1 MIQKFFPAWATE
13 SLFAPSCYLL
23 SSFGNIQVT
32 VTYIRKKMT
41 TKLFFG
47 VSLGS
52 IYCVAD
58 LVGQNSFPKLSVCV
72 CVCGFPPLILTATS
86 SYSWASLVAQT
97 VKNLF
102 TVQET
107 WVWSLGW
114 EDPLRKA
121 MATHS
126 NILAWRI
133 LWMEESGRLQS
144 MESQRAVHDW
154 ATFTTTSLSNC
165 SYRIFLNLSHWWHYS
180 GYFPRIFF

>member
-47 VSLGS
+47 FSLGS

-58 LVGQNSFPKLSVCV
+58 LVGQNSFPKLSVCVCV

-107 WVWSLGW
+107 WVWSPEEGNGY
-114 EDPLRKA
+114 PLQYSCLENSMDGRVWQ
-121 MATHS
+121 ATVHGVTKS
-126 NILAWRI
+126 CT
-133 LWMEESGRLQS
+133 RLS
-144 MESQRAVHDW
+144 DFHYY
-154 ATFTTTSLSNC
+154 FTIQLF
-165 SYRIFLNLSHWWHYS
+165 I
-180 GYFPRIFF
+180 